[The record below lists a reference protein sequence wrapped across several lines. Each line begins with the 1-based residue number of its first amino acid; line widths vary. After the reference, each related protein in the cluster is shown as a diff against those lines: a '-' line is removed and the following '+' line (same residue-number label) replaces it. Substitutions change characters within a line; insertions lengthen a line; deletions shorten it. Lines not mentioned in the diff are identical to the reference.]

1 MEFLLL
7 PSKENPD
14 RPFGG
19 FATQRA
25 KRDKMRAGTSGDP
38 VRAIEPKLM
47 QSEPSSEKR
56 SNPRILFDLADKL
69 AWVAGQHGMVGG
81 AVMRR
86 LRRESC
92 NLLLNSGR
100 GAVDF
105 RRQSEVEDWM
115 ASHRPRVVF
124 LTAGRVGGMYAN
136 NAFPADFLYD
146 NLLIEAN
153 IIHAAYRTEVEKLVF
168 FGSSCIYPREAPQP
182 IPEDA
187 LLTAPLEPTNEAY
200 AVAKIAGIK
209 LCQAYRRQHGCDFI
223 SAMPTNLYGP
233 GDNFHAETSHV
244 PAALLRRFH
253 EAKTAGAAEV
263 VVRGSGTPRRE
274 FLYVDD
280 LADAALHLLRH
291 YSGDTHVNIGAGYDI
306 TIAEFAEHIRRCVG
320 FEGKIVYDRSRADG
334 MPRKLLDSS
343 RIKAMGWSPITPLAE
358 GLRLYYDWF
367 LANHGKLPAHRR

>member
-1 MEFLLL
+1 
-7 PSKENPD
+7 
-14 RPFGG
+14 
-19 FATQRA
+19 
-25 KRDKMRAGTSGDP
+25 
-38 VRAIEPKLM
+38 M
-47 QSEPSSEKR
+47 QSEPTRGKE
-56 SNPRILFDLADKL
+56 SNPAPRFDLTDKL
-69 AWVAGQHGMVGG
+69 VWVAGQHGMVGG

-86 LRRESC
+86 LQCESC
-92 NLLLNSGR
+92 VLSRDPGR
-100 GAVDF
+100 GVVDF

-233 GDNFHAETSHV
+233 GDNFHVETSHV

-253 EAKTAGAAEV
+253 EAKTAGAADV
-263 VVRGSGTPRRE
+263 VVWGTGTPRRE

-280 LADAALHLLRH
+280 LADAALFLLRH
-291 YSGDTHVNIGAGYDI
+291 YSGDSHVNVGAGSDI
-306 TIAEFAEHIRRCVG
+306 TIAEFAELIKGCVG
-320 FEGKIVYDRSRADG
+320 FEGRIVYDTSRGDG

-343 RIKAMGWSPITPLAE
+343 RIHAMGWSATTPLE
-358 GLRLYYDWF
+358 DGLRLYYDWF
-367 LANHGKLPAHRR
+367 LVNQGKLRESAVEGAAASAS